1 MEDLIVTENN
11 ANIEK
16 GRIGEQIIEDNIN
29 KNIDIYHK
37 IIRNVILN
45 KKKKETEVDIILIT
59 CTGIFVIESKN
70 FNGYIFGNDKHKKWT
85 QVLSKE
91 NHNTFANPITQ
102 NEYHIDFIA
111 NNLKLDRSYFHS
123 YIVFGDNSKLQNI
136 IIDKDKQYNIKVIN
150 NKDLIENLFLD
161 IHKDDIK
168 LSHEQIDKIYID
180 LKYFYSH
187 LS

>member
-1 MEDLIVTENN
+1 MKILELDENISN
-11 ANIEK
+11 VEK

-45 KKKKETEVDIILIT
+45 KNEKKTEVDIILIT

-70 FNGYIFGNDKHKKWT
+70 FKGYIYG
-85 QVLSKE
+85 
-91 NHNTFANPITQ
+91 
-102 NEYHIDFIA
+102 IDFIS
-111 NNLKLDRSYFHS
+111 NNLNLDQSYFYS
-123 YIVFGDNSKLQNI
+123 YVVFGDNSKLQDITITITNNETNNI
-136 IIDKDKQYNIKVIN
+136 RVIN
-150 NKDLIENLFLD
+150 NCNLIKSLFLD

-180 LKYFYSH
+180 LKYFYEH
-187 LS
+187 LT